1 MNPIKLIF
9 SNWPIWQVVSV
20 VYVVS
25 YIHIDLLKA
34 TALKGQHFEENLF
47 NDDEGQGKEVL

>member
-20 VYVVS
+20 VYAVS